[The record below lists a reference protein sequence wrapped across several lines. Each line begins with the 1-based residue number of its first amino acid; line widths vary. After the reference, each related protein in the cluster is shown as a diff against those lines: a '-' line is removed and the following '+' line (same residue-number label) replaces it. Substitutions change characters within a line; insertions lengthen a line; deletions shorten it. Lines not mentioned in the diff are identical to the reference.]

1 MYKRLREVR
10 KALGMTQPE
19 FGERIGLSGSA
30 LSNFENGTR
39 KITDRTVAQIC
50 KEFNVDYKWLTT
62 GEGQMFVDT
71 GDALDALVD
80 AAMSDQSGLARAIF
94 KGFAQLDVE
103 DWRKLEAVIDK
114 FLAGFD
120 EDQVRAFIA
129 QHMASGG
136 GEDGDG
142 GGDG

>member
-1 MYKRLREVR
+1 MNERLLQRR
-10 KALGMTQPE
+10 LQLGLNQEEM
-19 FGERIGLSGSA
+19 GRRIGVSRFAISNYESG
-30 LSNFENGTR
+30 NR

-71 GDALDALVD
+71 GAALDALVD
-80 AAMSDQSGLARAIF
+80 AAMSDQSGFARAIF

-114 FLAGFD
+114 FLAGFSE
-120 EDQVRAFIA
+120 EDVRAFIA
-129 QHMASGG
+129 RRMAD
-136 GEDGDG
+136 EDGSADG
-142 GGDG
+142 